1 MTQNRFSKAF
11 SIIIPVFIITTL
23 LGTSACTQEELN
35 DHPAALKTDIDESA
49 LISQLENSVP
59 SIMEKAMI
67 PGLSIAVIRNGSL
80 LWTKGFGVKSR
91 ETGSPVTGKTIFE
104 AASFSKPVFA
114 YAVMRLVER
123 GVLDLDK
130 PLMEYVSDEFIEKN
144 FLRGKIEDDRF
155 RKITARMVLSH
166 TSGFP
171 NWRRDKPLSIGFEPG
186 EKFSYSGEGFGF
198 LQKIVEEITGI
209 PLVEFMQ
216 AEVFDPLEMEGS
228 SYVWREDYNE
238 RTSSPHDMMGK
249 AGGKRKPKQAHVAAT
264 LHTTASDYAKF
275 IMAIMNRTGLQ
286 PPTADAMLKPQVVV
300 DPEETQD
307 VTWGLGIGLEET
319 PHGRAYWHWGDNM
332 MFRCFFIA
340 FPEQKTGVVYFTNS
354 FFGLS
359 VRRQI
364 VEQAIGGIHP
374 VLDSRILAGYGDA
387 DSTQIEFTRTL
398 IHDGIDAAVA
408 RYHQLKETRPAA
420 DILEENTMNS
430 IGYAYMQKK
439 QYADAVKIFK
449 LNVDAFP
456 DSSNVYDSLG
466 EAHAENGDIEPA
478 ILNYEKS
485 IELDPDNKA
494 GAEKL
499 EKLREML
506 IH

>member
-11 SIIIPVFIITTL
+11 SIMIPVCIIAAL

-35 DHPAALKTDIDESA
+35 DHSAALKTDIDEYI
-49 LISQLENSVP
+49 LISQLESGIP
-59 SIMEKAMI
+59 PIMEKAMI

-123 GVLDLDK
+123 EVLDLEK
-130 PLMEYVSDEFIEKN
+130 PLMEYVSDELIEKN

-166 TSGFP
+166 TPGFP
-171 NWRRDKPLSIGFEPG
+171 NWRRGRPLSIDFEPG

-198 LQKIVEEITGI
+198 LQKVMEEISGMTLI
-209 PLVEFMQ
+209 EFMQ
-216 AEVFDPLEMEGS
+216 TEVFDPLEMGSS
-228 SYVWREDYNE
+228 SYVWREDYDD

-249 AGGKRKPKQAHVAAT
+249 AGNKRKPKRAHAAAT
-264 LHTTASDYAKF
+264 LHTTAADYAKF

-286 PPTADAMLKPQVVV
+286 SSTADAMLTPQVVV
-300 DPEETQD
+300 EPKETQD

-332 MFRCFFIA
+332 TFRCFFIA
-340 FPEQKTGVVYFTNS
+340 FPAQKTGVVYFTNS

-364 VEQAIGGIHP
+364 VEQAIGGTHP
-374 VLDSRILAGYGDA
+374 VLDSRILADYGDA
-387 DSTQIEFTRTL
+387 DSNQIEITRTL
-398 IHDGIDAAVA
+398 VNEGVDAAVA
-408 RYHQLKETRPAA
+408 RYHQLKETHPAA

-430 IGYAYMQKK
+430 IGYVYMRKK
-439 QYADAVKIFK
+439 EYADAVKIFK

-466 EAHAENGDIEPA
+466 EAYAENGDIEPA
-478 ILNYEKS
+478 IRNYEKS

-506 IH
+506 IE